1 MRWEID
7 PENAQRQ
14 ANSDE
19 EQTAWSTR
27 LRLTLPRLGEI
38 DARLRLEGN
47 QLVLTLNADDAS
59 TRLRMRE
66 EADTL
71 RQQLE
76 VAGLTLATLGIN
88 APTEK

>member
-1 MRWEID
+1 MDRLV
-7 PENAQRQ
+7 RQ
-14 ANSDE
+14 
-19 EQTAWSTR
+19 
-27 LRLTLPRLGEI
+27 L

-59 TRLRMRE
+59 TRSRMHE